1 MLCDLIGY
9 QTIKRGCS
17 RSILFWIDKSAPLN
31 RCQTLTRWP
40 RSHSIQFH
48 PIFEAEIP
56 REEIESNGEETANK
70 KIRNTR
76 FVYIYIYGG
85 VDESIGSREPIFT
98 TSPFTHRNLI
108 ITAPYTYACA
118 SIRVSRWTHA
128 CTGLHRVFRIL
139 RTCRSSNPPNN
150 WRNVSLDTLDDSLSR
165 FLLLFVRQPSLFI
178 KFSSVGGFN
187 PVAGWRLRA

>member
-17 RSILFWIDKSAPLN
+17 RSILFWIGKSAPLN

-76 FVYIYIYGG
+76 FVYIYIR
-85 VDESIGSREPIFT
+85 GSRRIHWFERAHFHHIFALYASKSNNNRT
-98 TSPFTHRNLI
+98 VYICMRIDSRFQMNTRVYGATQGVSNL
-108 ITAPYTYACA
+108 A
-118 SIRVSRWTHA
+118 
-128 CTGLHRVFRIL
+128 
-139 RTCRSSNPPNN
+139 
-150 WRNVSLDTLDDSLSR
+150 NVS
-165 FLLLFVRQPSLFI
+165 FL
-178 KFSSVGGFN
+178 
-187 PVAGWRLRA
+187 